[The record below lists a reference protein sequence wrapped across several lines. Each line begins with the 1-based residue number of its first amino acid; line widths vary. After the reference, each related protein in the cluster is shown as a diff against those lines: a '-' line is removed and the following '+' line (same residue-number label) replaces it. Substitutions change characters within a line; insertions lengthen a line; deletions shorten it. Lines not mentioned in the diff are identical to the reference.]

1 MTIQLRH
8 TALLILWSYL
18 LSPLML
24 QPFLLKNGRDWFE
37 ILFLFNVFTSALWVS
52 LLSRLRIRPLILH
65 LLAFPLYVLTAA
77 DLFMLFNYGNR
88 LSSAYIGILLTD
100 YSEAG
105 EFAST
110 FLQPILISLFIM
122 GAVYLP
128 GLVALRRLPPPPRN
142 RVAGISALVL
152 LLTYSAQFASTYRN
166 EDSFRF
172 AALDVLGKELGSP
185 MGGVFQ
191 GGLALIL
198 NHESRMYLEKRKSHS
213 FAHVSAAGVSP
224 GSIFVWVIGE
234 SSRPHNWGL
243 MGYARETTPRLQAM
257 TGVVALPDLLANA
270 PHTEASVLSML
281 SLNSLKDWN
290 TLLSE
295 RTIISVF
302 NQAGFKTYW
311 LSVQEADGWG
321 GMIQHVAVEAR
332 QRKYFDRARD
342 SVLVDELRTIV
353 ENKSSAE
360 PLFVVLHTKGSHWH
374 YSRRYPISFEKFK
387 DGTSPR
393 ERLVDAYDNSV
404 LYTDWIISQIIQ
416 TVAQTHDDAAVLYV
430 SDHGQNLLD
439 DEKQL
444 RGHAFGNTYD
454 LHTAGLLW
462 LSPELQKK
470 RRVKVANLEK
480 HQRLPISMAD
490 LPHSILDI
498 AGVRVDG
505 FNATRSLFSAEY
517 TVKERWYRFQGG
529 PNKSVF
535 R

>member
-1 MTIQLRH
+1 MRIQLRH
-8 TALLILWSYL
+8 VVHLALWGYL

-52 LLSRLRIRPLILH
+52 LFSSLRIRPLVLH
-65 LLAFPLYVLTAA
+65 LLAFPLYLLTAA

-88 LSSAYIGILLTD
+88 LSSAYFGILLTD

-105 EFAST
+105 EFAAT
-110 FLQPILISLFIM
+110 FLQPILNSLM
-122 GAVYLP
+122 VMAAVYLS
-128 GLVALRRLPPPPRN
+128 GLFALRRLPLPPRN

-185 MGGVFQ
+185 MGGIFQ

-198 NHESRMYLEKRKSHS
+198 KHESRMFVEKRKSHS
-213 FAHVSAAGVSP
+213 FAHVSASGVSP
-224 GSIFVWVIGE
+224 DSIFVWVIGE

-243 MGYARETTPRLQAM
+243 MGYARDTTPRLQAIA
-257 TGVVALPDLLANA
+257 GVVPLPDLLANA

-281 SLNSLKDWN
+281 SLNSIKDWN

-321 GMIQHVAVEAR
+321 GMIQHVAAEAK

-342 SVLVDELRTIV
+342 SVLVDEFRTII
-353 ENKSSAE
+353 ENKSPAE

-374 YSRRYPISFEKFK
+374 YSRRYPPSFEKFK
-387 DGTSPR
+387 EGKNTR
-393 ERLVDAYDNSV
+393 EQLVDAYDNSI
-404 LYTDWIISQIIQ
+404 LYTDWVISEIIR
-416 TVAQTHDDAAVLYV
+416 TVAQKKIDAAVLYV

-439 DEKQL
+439 DAAQL

-454 LHTAGLLW
+454 LHTAGLIW
-462 LSPELQKK
+462 LSPALQKK
-470 RRVKVANLEK
+470 RRAEVANLEK
-480 HQRLPISMAD
+480 HRRLPISMAD
-490 LPHSILDI
+490 LPHSYLDI
-498 AGVRVDG
+498 AGIRVDG
-505 FNATRSLFSAEY
+505 FNATRSLFSAKY

-529 PNKSVF
+529 PNKE